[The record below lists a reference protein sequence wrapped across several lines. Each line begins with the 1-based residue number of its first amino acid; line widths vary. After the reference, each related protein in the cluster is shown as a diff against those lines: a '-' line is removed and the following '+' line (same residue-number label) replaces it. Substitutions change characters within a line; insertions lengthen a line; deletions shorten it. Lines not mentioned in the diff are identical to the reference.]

1 MTHIKQ
7 QDIANILKVSRV
19 TVSKALRDHPDISEE
34 MKKKVKQVANQ
45 LDYTPNFVARSLS
58 SKRTNTIG
66 VVIPDTTNSYF
77 SHVING
83 IMDAALEKGYQII
96 LTISREN
103 HELEE
108 KNIKSLMAMRVDGL
122 LVCITQSTK
131 NAKSLN
137 FINKNNIP
145 LVLFDR
151 SLIGE
156 KFNTVLCND
165 REAAFSAIDFAIKKG
180 YRKIAHLAG
189 QSPINVGGERL
200 EGYKQALISNDIEIR
215 NEWIIQGGHQKEDGY
230 KGFKKL
236 YAKGDLPE
244 LVFSSNSFIACGVYE
259 AVKELGLKIPE
270 DIAVIGIGDEEYSNL
285 LSPSLTFMR
294 QYPDEIG
301 QQAAR
306 LLVDKIEKPE
316 NGKIT
321 NITIPMKL
329 VAREST

>member
-189 QSPINVGGERL
+189 QSPIMSEENGWKVINKRSFQMILKSGMSGSFRAVTRKKTAIKVL
-200 EGYKQALISNDIEIR
+200 KNFMQKVIFR
-215 NEWIIQGGHQKEDGY
+215 NW
-230 KGFKKL
+230 FFP
-236 YAKGDLPE
+236 AT
-244 LVFSSNSFIACGVYE
+244 A
-259 AVKELGLKIPE
+259 
-270 DIAVIGIGDEEYSNL
+270 
-285 LSPSLTFMR
+285 LSP
-294 QYPDEIG
+294 
-301 QQAAR
+301 
-306 LLVDKIEKPE
+306 VVC
-316 NGKIT
+316 
-321 NITIPMKL
+321 MKL
-329 VAREST
+329 LRNWV